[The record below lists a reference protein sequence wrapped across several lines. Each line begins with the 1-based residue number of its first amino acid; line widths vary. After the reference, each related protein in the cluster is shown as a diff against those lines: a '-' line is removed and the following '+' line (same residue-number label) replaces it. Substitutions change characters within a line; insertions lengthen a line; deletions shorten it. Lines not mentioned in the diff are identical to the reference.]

1 MTISSVFSISAE
13 KYPSRRLVGRG
24 LRHPQRGEEPVDTVP
39 AKHLLHRS
47 RSTEWFGTDHTMNI
61 YRGCC
66 HGCLY
71 CDSRSDCYQI
81 GEFDRVRVKADALR
95 ILRDDLARKVRPA
108 FIGMGAM
115 SDPYNPFEEKLELTR
130 HSLELIDAYD
140 CGVTVATKSD
150 LIVRDI
156 DILTAIQSHSPV
168 ICKITITTTDDTLAA
183 KVEPHAPA
191 PSRRLAAL
199 EKLSE
204 AGLFAGVLL
213 MPVLPFLEDSDE
225 NVLSVVEGAAKAG
238 ARFIYPALGVTMRQ
252 GQQEYFLDG
261 LERAFPGRGLKE
273 RYLRQYGDRYQCAS
287 PRARALWKVFSQTC
301 RERGILYD
309 MKSIVRAATLGY
321 GDRQLTFFD

>member
-1 MTISSVFSISAE
+1 ME
-13 KYPSRRLVGRG
+13 Y
-24 LRHPQRGEEPVDTVP
+24 VP

-81 GEFDRVRVKADALR
+81 GEFDQVRAKADALR

-108 FIGMGAM
+108 FISMGAM
-115 SDPYNPFEEKLELTR
+115 SDPYNPFEKELQLTR
-130 HSLELIDAYD
+130 HALELIDAYD
-140 CGVTVATKSD
+140 CGVAIATKSD

-156 DILTAIQSHSPV
+156 DILTSIQLHSPV
-168 ICKITITTTDDTLAA
+168 VCKLTVTTADNALAA
-183 KVEPHAPA
+183 KLEPHAP
-191 PSRRLAAL
+191 PPGRRLAAL
-199 EKLSE
+199 GKLGR

-213 MPVLPFLEDSDE
+213 MPVLPFLEDSE
-225 NVLSVVEGAAKAG
+225 EGVLAVVERAADVG
-238 ARFIYPALGVTMRQ
+238 ARFIYPAFGVTMRQ
-252 GQQEYFLDG
+252 GQREYFLDG

-287 PRARALWKVFSQTC
+287 PRARALWTAFTGAC
-301 RERGILYD
+301 RERGILYE
-309 MKSIVRAATLGY
+309 MTSIVRAATMNY

>member
-1 MTISSVFSISAE
+1 MEYI
-13 KYPSRRLVGRG
+13 
-24 LRHPQRGEEPVDTVP
+24 P

-81 GEFDRVRVKADALR
+81 EAFDTVQAKADALR

-108 FIGMGAM
+108 FICTGAM
-115 SDPYNPFEEKLELTR
+115 SDPYNPFEEELRLTR
-130 HSLELIDAYD
+130 HALELIDAYG
-140 CGVTVATKSD
+140 CGVAIATKSD

-156 DILTAIQSHSPV
+156 DILTSIQGHSPL
-168 ICKITITTTDDTLAA
+168 ICKLTVTTADDALAA
-183 KVEPHAPA
+183 KLEPNAPP

-199 EKLSE
+199 EKLSR

-225 NVLSVVEGAAKAG
+225 GVLAVVEGAARAG
-238 ARFIYPALGVTMRQ
+238 ARFIYPAFGVTMRQ
-252 GQQEYFLDG
+252 GQREYFLDG
-261 LERAFPGRGLKE
+261 LERAFPGQGLKA
-273 RYLRQYGDRYQCAS
+273 RYLRQYGERYQCAS
-287 PRARALWKVFSQTC
+287 PRARALWGLFTAAC

-309 MKSIVRAATLGY
+309 MKSIIRAATLGY
-321 GDRQLTFFD
+321 GDRQLTFF

>member
-115 SDPYNPFEEKLELTR
+115 SDPYNPFEEELELTR
-130 HSLELIDAYD
+130 HALELIDAYD

-252 GQQEYFLDG
+252 GQREYFLDG

-287 PRARALWKVFSQTC
+287 PRARELWAVFEEQC
-301 RERGILYD
+301 RRRGLLYS
-309 MKSIVRAATLGY
+309 MSRIVAASRRGY
-321 GDRQLTFFD
+321 GTDQLSLF